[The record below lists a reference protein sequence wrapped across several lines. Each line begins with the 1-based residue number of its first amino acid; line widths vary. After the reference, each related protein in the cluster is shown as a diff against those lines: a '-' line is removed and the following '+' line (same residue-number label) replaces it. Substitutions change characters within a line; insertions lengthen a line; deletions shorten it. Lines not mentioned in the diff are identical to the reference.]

1 MFAKLE
7 QIRVGVANFHL
18 RSLSAVLRSHGVE
31 YEQAAFAQQLS
42 RGDQTMQVTLDW
54 LRETID
60 EEALDLTKL
69 NNGDIK
75 EVASAPKLGVVRLCL
90 KSTALIYDECPEV
103 LRMDLMRL
111 LTFQNQAQRLAVV
124 GATIVVL
131 QQVLAQ
137 HGLADL
143 TSGDDDETGGGSLS
157 DTLYVSLQRPEI
169 RLPALIDH
177 VVKVADTH
185 VRHMRLLRRA
195 RGEPEQDNQTRPFNK
210 DQVRLSIICRCL
222 LA

>member
-1 MFAKLE
+1 
-7 QIRVGVANFHL
+7 
-18 RSLSAVLRSHGVE
+18 VE
-31 YEQAAFAQQLS
+31 YEQVAFAQQLG

-60 EEALDLTKL
+60 EEALDVTKL

-90 KSTALIYDECPEV
+90 KSTALVYDECPEV

-143 TSGDDDETGGGSLS
+143 TNGDDDETGGGSLS

-195 RGEPEQDNQTRPFNK
+195 RGEPERDNQARPFNK
-210 DQVRLSIICRCL
+210 DQVRLCICRCL
-222 LA
+222 SI

>member
-1 MFAKLE
+1 
-7 QIRVGVANFHL
+7 
-18 RSLSAVLRSHGVE
+18 
-31 YEQAAFAQQLS
+31 
-42 RGDQTMQVTLDW
+42 
-54 LRETID
+54 
-60 EEALDLTKL
+60 
-69 NNGDIK
+69 
-75 EVASAPKLGVVRLCL
+75 
-90 KSTALIYDECPEV
+90 
-103 LRMDLMRL
+103 MDLMRL

-143 TSGDDDETGGGSLS
+143 TSADDDETGGGSLS

-195 RGEPEQDNQTRPFNK
+195 RGEPEQANHARPFNK
-210 DQVRLSIICRCL
+210 DQVRRSIYAFVDAQPHLTYPL
-222 LA
+222 LACFGDACMV